1 MYVKVRVI
9 AGAKKEVLEKRKKDL
24 LRVAGREPA
33 ERNLAN
39 GRVVELVAAHYRMP
53 KNKVRIISG
62 HRSQSKI
69 LAIQ

>member
-9 AGAKKEVLEKRKKDL
+9 AGAKKEVFEETSKDHFK
-24 LRVAGREPA
+24 VAVREPA